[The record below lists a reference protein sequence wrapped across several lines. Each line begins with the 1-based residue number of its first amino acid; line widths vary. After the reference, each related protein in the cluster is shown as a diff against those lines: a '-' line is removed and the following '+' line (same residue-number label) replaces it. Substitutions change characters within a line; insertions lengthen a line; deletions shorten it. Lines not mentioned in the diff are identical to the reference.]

1 MDTLKSMEMKHE
13 YYDQA
18 LRSFLIGIEA
28 ADPMSAVRCELL
40 SYDEVPTIIAV
51 GKAAVKMTR
60 AAIDVLKDFSEAI
73 VVTNP
78 ENAVDFPG
86 VKVFAAAHPI
96 PNQIGLRASE
106 AVTAAL
112 QRASKVSRPIL
123 CLISGGG
130 SALLPAPCEGVSLS
144 EKIDLNSILL
154 SAGAD
159 IKTINLIRQQVSLL
173 KGGGLLRYAAPSYV
187 RSLILSDVIGD
198 DLRVVASGLTTSPIG
213 SREEAR
219 MALQAMGV
227 WDRIPASIRVLL
239 QRTDVSFKLPK
250 AKNTLIGSNK
260 LSLEAMYAYL
270 ERATVHFNPLIG
282 DVATAAERVASSES
296 GIHFFGGETTVNI
309 NGTGKGGRNQELA
322 LRVALLAREQ
332 AWKEPWLYLQ
342 GGTDGRDGPTD
353 AAGGVVCDTTLNIMD
368 SHGVNPERMLSNNDS
383 YNALKV
389 ANALLITGPTGT
401 NVADLG
407 VLIKG

>member
-144 EKIDLNSILL
+144 
-154 SAGAD
+154 
-159 IKTINLIRQQVSLL
+159 
-173 KGGGLLRYAAPSYV
+173 
-187 RSLILSDVIGD
+187 
-198 DLRVVASGLTTSPIG
+198 
-213 SREEAR
+213 
-219 MALQAMGV
+219 
-227 WDRIPASIRVLL
+227 
-239 QRTDVSFKLPK
+239 
-250 AKNTLIGSNK
+250 
-260 LSLEAMYAYL
+260 
-270 ERATVHFNPLIG
+270 
-282 DVATAAERVASSES
+282 
-296 GIHFFGGETTVNI
+296 
-309 NGTGKGGRNQELA
+309 
-322 LRVALLAREQ
+322 
-332 AWKEPWLYLQ
+332 
-342 GGTDGRDGPTD
+342 
-353 AAGGVVCDTTLNIMD
+353 
-368 SHGVNPERMLSNNDS
+368 
-383 YNALKV
+383 
-389 ANALLITGPTGT
+389 
-401 NVADLG
+401 
-407 VLIKG
+407 